1 MGSRVVRHRFMLPG
15 LVSESGTSGKGRWA
29 VAMGTPEMT
38 MVKATKK
45 GFMNAD
51 MLDPCVNGLV

>member
-1 MGSRVVRHRFMLPG
+1 MGSKVVCHRSMLPG
-15 LVSESGTSGKGRWA
+15 LVSGSGTSGKGRWA
-29 VAMGTPEMT
+29 VAMDAPEMR